1 METKVWA
8 HRGASGYAPE
18 NTLEAFE
25 LAMRMGAYGIEL
37 DVHRTKDGKLVV
49 IHDETVNRTS
59 NATGYIKDYTC
70 QELKKLDF
78 SNSMSEFKNTRIPTL
93 REVFGLIRASS
104 IMLNIEI
111 KCDRVIY
118 YGIWDEL
125 VKLSREFGMD
135 DRIIYSSF
143 NHYVLRELK
152 KIKPQAPTGLLYS
165 CAILD
170 PWVYAE
176 YAEAT
181 AIHPHFMIPLNTP
194 GLVEQ
199 CHENGIAIN
208 AWTANEP
215 EHIAGLVQL
224 GVDGIIPISPDGA
237 IKLLDK

>member
-104 IMLNIEI
+104 IMLNI
-111 KCDRVIY
+111 
-118 YGIWDEL
+118 L

-224 GVDGIIPISPDGA
+224 GVDGIITNYPDVA